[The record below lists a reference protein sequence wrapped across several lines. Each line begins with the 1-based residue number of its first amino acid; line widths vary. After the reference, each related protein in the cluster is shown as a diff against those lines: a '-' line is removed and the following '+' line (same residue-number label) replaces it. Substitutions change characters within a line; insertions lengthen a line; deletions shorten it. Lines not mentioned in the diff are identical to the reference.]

1 MKKIVSNLSVMIFV
15 IGCAIMEITTW
26 FIDSYVMFYIGIII
40 VIVGIIGMII
50 QGKFKK
56 VIILLIFNWVVV
68 AIQAFTIFLYGNSIG
83 LFIIMLLAL
92 IVQVLGVYD
101 NRKK

>member
-1 MKKIVSNLSVMIFV
+1 MNQVVILPFDSLYKKLRKGENENEKNL
-15 IGCAIMEITTW
+15 EL
-26 FIDSYVMFYIGIII
+26 
-40 VIVGIIGMII
+40 
-50 QGKFKK
+50 
-56 VIILLIFNWVVV
+56 ILLVGNWVVV

-92 IVQVLGVYD
+92 IAQVFSVYD